1 MRPFLIFLFN
11 FNSTIHIMNI
21 GEKYIMK
28 QIHDVLIIGAGV
40 TGTMIARELSKYLLD
55 VVILDKN
62 NDAGDATSSANSA
75 IIHSGYD
82 PEPGTLKAKFNALG
96 NAKYPKL
103 VEELD
108 VPFIQCGS
116 LTVAIEEEQLPVL
129 KELAERSKI
138 NGVPVQLLSKEEV
151 IKMEPNINPEVKGAL
166 FAPTA
171 GIIDPFNLVVH
182 AMENAIDNGVTFLR
196 SQEVLG
202 IKKENDVYK
211 VKTNKEELYAKIVVN
226 AAGVKSDK
234 IAKMIEPIDWAI
246 TPRKGEYF
254 LLDHY
259 AEGLVNHTIFPLP
272 SKKGKGVLVSQTT
285 SGNYIVGPSS
295 ELATPDDVSTDGET
309 LANIRKAATLMVPSI
324 PFNQTIR
331 VFAGERATCTRHDF
345 IIEYAESDRNFI
357 NVAGIESPGLA
368 SSPAIAEYVVETL
381 IRPLITL
388 KSNPQYNPCVKK
400 YHRMHYLSQEEQQKA
415 IAENSDFGEIICNCE
430 HISLG
435 EIKEALSRS
444 CPPVSIKGVKRRTRS
459 GYGKCQGGFC
469 QPKVLLLLAKHYGV
483 SPTEIPLAE
492 DGSYI
497 IDHEIKEA
505 K

>member
-1 MRPFLIFLFN
+1 
-11 FNSTIHIMNI
+11 
-21 GEKYIMK
+21 MK

-40 TGTMIARELSKYLLD
+40 TGTMIARELSKYQLD

-82 PEPGTLKAKFNALG
+82 PEPGSLKAKFNVLG

-108 VPFIQCGS
+108 VPFIPCGS
-116 LTVAIEEEQLPVL
+116 LTIALEDEQMVTL
-129 KELAERSKI
+129 KELEERSKL
-138 NGVPVQLLSKEEV
+138 NGVEVKLLNKEEV
-151 IKMEPNINPEVKGAL
+151 LKMEPHINPEVKGAL

-196 SQEVLG
+196 NHEVLS
-202 IKKENDVYK
+202 INKDKDIYI
-211 VKTNKEELYAKIVVN
+211 VKTNKEELFAKIVIN
-226 AAGVKSDK
+226 AAGLKSDK
-234 IAKMIEPIDWAI
+234 IASMIEDIDWAI

-272 SKKGKGVLVSQTT
+272 SKKGKGVLVSQTS

-295 ELATPDDVSTDGET
+295 EPANPDDVATDTQT
-309 LANIRKAATLMVPSI
+309 LNNIRSAATLMVPSI

-331 VFAGERATCTRHDF
+331 VFAGERATSTRHDF
-345 IIEYAESDRNFI
+345 IIEYSKKDQHFI

-388 KSNPQYNPCVKK
+388 KSNPNFNPRVKK
-400 YHRMHYLSQEEQQKA
+400 YHRMYYLSEEEKLA
-415 IAENSDFGEIICNCE
+415 VIKDNPDYGMMICNCE

-435 EIKEALSRS
+435 EIKDALSRS
-444 CPPVSIKGVKRRTRS
+444 CPPVSIKGVKRRTRA

-469 QPKVLLLLAKHYGV
+469 QPKVLMLLAEYYNV

-497 IDHEIKEA
+497 IDHLIKEV

>member
-1 MRPFLIFLFN
+1 
-11 FNSTIHIMNI
+11 
-21 GEKYIMK
+21 MK
-28 QIHDVLIIGAGV
+28 NTHDVLIIGAGV

-82 PEPGTLKAKFNALG
+82 PEPGSLKAKFNVLG
-96 NAKYPKL
+96 NKKYPEL
-103 VEELD
+103 VKQLD

-116 LTVAIEEEQLPVL
+116 LTIATEDEQIPVL
-129 KELAERSKI
+129 KELAERSRI
-138 NGVPVQLLSKEEV
+138 NGVEVKLLNKEEV
-151 IKMEPNINPEVKGAL
+151 LKMEPNINPEVKGAL

-182 AMENAIDNGVTFLR
+182 AMENAIDNGVKFLR
-196 SQEVLG
+196 NYEVLD
-202 IKKENDVYK
+202 IKKENDIYI
-211 VKTNKEELYAKIVVN
+211 VKTNKEELCAKIVIN
-226 AAGVKSDK
+226 AAGLKSDK
-234 IAKMIEPIDWAI
+234 IAAMIEDIDWAI

-272 SKKGKGVLVSQTT
+272 SKKGKGVLVSQTS

-295 ELATPDDVSTDGET
+295 EPADADDVSTDGAT

-345 IIEYAESDRNFI
+345 IIEYAKSDKHFI

-368 SSPAIAEYVVETL
+368 SSPAIAEYVVEEL
-381 IRPLITL
+381 VRPIIEL
-388 KSNPQYNPCVKK
+388 KNNPSFNPCIKP
-400 YHRMHYLSQEEQQKA
+400 YHRMHYLSEEEQRKV
-415 IAENSDFGEIICNCE
+415 IEENPEYGEIICNCE

-435 EIKEALSRS
+435 EIKDALSRS

-469 QPKVLLLLAKHYGV
+469 QPKVLMILAKHYGV
-483 SPTEIPLAE
+483 KPMDIPLSE
-492 DGSYI
+492 EGSYI
-497 IDHEIKEA
+497 IDHEIKEV

>member
-1 MRPFLIFLFN
+1 
-11 FNSTIHIMNI
+11 MN
-21 GEKYIMK
+21 K

-82 PEPGTLKAKFNALG
+82 PEPGSLKAKFNVLG
-96 NAKYPKL
+96 NAKYPEL
-103 VEELD
+103 VKQLD

-116 LTVAIEEEQLPVL
+116 LTIAIEDEQMPVL

-138 NGVPVQLLSKEEV
+138 NGVEVKLLNKEEV
-151 IKMEPNINPEVKGAL
+151 LKMEPHINPEVKGAL

-196 SQEVLG
+196 NHEVLA
-202 IKKENDVYK
+202 INKEEEIYK
-211 VKTNKEELYAKIVVN
+211 VKTSKEELFAKIIIN

-234 IAKMIEPIDWAI
+234 IASMVEDIDWAI

-259 AEGLVNHTIFPLP
+259 AEGLVRHTIFPLP
-272 SKKGKGVLVSQTT
+272 SKKGKGVLVSQTS

-295 ELATPDDVSTDGET
+295 ELADPDDVATDGAT
-309 LANIRKAATLMVPSI
+309 LSNIRKAASLMVPSI

-345 IIEYAESDRNFI
+345 IIEYAKSDKHFI

-368 SSPAIAEYVVETL
+368 SSPAIAEYVVEEL
-381 IRPLITL
+381 VKPIITL
-388 KSNPQYNPCVKK
+388 RSNPKFNPCIKP
-400 YHRMHYLSQEEQQKA
+400 YHRMYYLSEEDKLKA
-415 IAENSDFGEIICNCE
+415 IKENPEFGQIICNCE

-469 QPKVLLLLAKHYGV
+469 QPKVLMLLAEHYGV
-483 SPTEIPLAE
+483 SPMEIPLAE
-492 DGSYI
+492 EGSYI

>member
-1 MRPFLIFLFN
+1 
-11 FNSTIHIMNI
+11 
-21 GEKYIMK
+21 MK
-28 QIHDVLIIGAGV
+28 NYHDVLIVGAGV
-40 TGTMIARELSKYLLD
+40 VGTLIARELSKYSLD

-62 NDAGDATSSANSA
+62 NDAGDGTSSANSA

-82 PEPGTLKAKFNALG
+82 PEPGSLKAKFNVLG

-116 LTVAIEEEQLPVL
+116 LTIALEEEQLAILESL
-129 KELAERSKI
+129 KERSKI
-138 NGVPVQLLSKEEV
+138 NGVEVKLLNREEV
-151 IKMEPNINPEVKGAL
+151 LQMEPNINPEVKGAL

-182 AMENAIDNGVTFLR
+182 AMENAIDNGVKFLR
-196 SQEVLG
+196 SHEVLD
-202 IKKENDVYK
+202 IKKQGDLYL
-211 VKTNKEELYAKIVVN
+211 VKTNKGDLFAKVVVN
-226 AAGVKSDK
+226 AAGLKSDK
-234 IAKMIEPIDWAI
+234 IASMIEDIDWAI
-246 TPRKGEYF
+246 TPRKGEYY

-295 ELATPDDVSTDGET
+295 EPADADDVSTDTYT
-309 LANIRKAATLMVPSI
+309 LNNIKEAATLMVPSI
-324 PFNQTIR
+324 PFKETIR

-345 IIEYAESDRNFI
+345 IIEYAKSDKHFI
-357 NVAGIESPGLA
+357 NVAGIESPGFV

-388 KSNPQYNPCVKK
+388 MSNPSYNPCVKK
-400 YHRMHYLSQEEQQKA
+400 YHRMFYLSEEEKLQA
-415 IAENSDFGEIICNCE
+415 IKENPEYGEMVCNCE

-435 EIKEALSRS
+435 EINDALSRS
-444 CPPVSIKGVKRRTRS
+444 CPPVSIKGVKRRTRA

-469 QPKVLLLLAKHYGV
+469 QPKVLMILAKHYGV
-483 SPTEIPLAE
+483 SPMEIPLAE

-497 IDHEIKEA
+497 IDHIIKEA

>member
-1 MRPFLIFLFN
+1 
-11 FNSTIHIMNI
+11 MN
-21 GEKYIMK
+21 KP
-28 QIHDVLIIGAGV
+28 IHDVLIVGAGV
-40 TGTMIARELSKYLLD
+40 TGTMIARELSKYQLD
-55 VVILDKN
+55 VVIIDKN

-82 PEPGTLKAKFNALG
+82 PEPGSLKAKFNVLG

-108 VPFIQCGS
+108 VPFIPCGS
-116 LTVAIEEEQLPVL
+116 LTIAIEDEQLPVL
-129 KELAERSKI
+129 EQLAERSKL
-138 NGVPVQLLSKEEV
+138 NGVEVKLLNKEEV
-151 IKMEPNINPEVKGAL
+151 LKMEPNINPEVKGAL

-196 SQEVLG
+196 SHEVLS
-202 IKKENDVYK
+202 INKDKDIYI
-211 VKTNKEELYAKIVVN
+211 VKTNKGELFAKIVVN
-226 AAGVKSDK
+226 AAGLKSDK
-234 IAKMIEPIDWAI
+234 IASMIEDIDWAI

-259 AEGLVNHTIFPLP
+259 AEGLVRHTIFPLP
-272 SKKGKGVLVSQTT
+272 SKKGKGVLVSQTS

-295 ELATPDDVSTDGET
+295 EPADPDDVSTDT
-309 LANIRKAATLMVPSI
+309 LTLNNIRSAATLMVPSI

-331 VFAGERATCTRHDF
+331 VFAGERATSTRHDF
-345 IIEYAESDRNFI
+345 IIEYSKKDQHFI

-388 KSNPQYNPCVKK
+388 KSNPKYNPCVKK
-400 YHRMHYLSQEEQQKA
+400 YHRMFYLSEEEKA
-415 IAENSDFGEIICNCE
+415 QALKEDPDYRMMICNCE

-435 EIKEALSRS
+435 EIKDALSRS
-444 CPPVSIKGVKRRTRS
+444 CPPVSIKGVKRRTRA

-469 QPKVLLLLAKHYGV
+469 QPKVLMLLAEHYGI
-483 SPTEIPLAE
+483 SPTEVPLAE

-497 IDHEIKEA
+497 IDHIIKEA

>member
-1 MRPFLIFLFN
+1 
-11 FNSTIHIMNI
+11 
-21 GEKYIMK
+21 MK
-28 QIHDVLIIGAGV
+28 NIHDVLIIGAGV

-82 PEPGTLKAKFNALG
+82 PEPGSLKAKFNVLG
-96 NAKYPKL
+96 NKKYPEL
-103 VEELD
+103 VKQLD

-116 LTVAIEEEQLPVL
+116 LTIATEDEQLPVL
-129 KELAERSKI
+129 KELAERSRI
-138 NGVPVQLLSKEEV
+138 NGVEVKLLNKEEV
-151 IKMEPNINPEVKGAL
+151 LKMEPNINPEVKGAL

-182 AMENAIDNGVTFLR
+182 AMENAIDNGVKFLR
-196 SQEVLG
+196 NQEVLD
-202 IKKENDVYK
+202 IKKENDVYI
-211 VKTNKEELYAKIVVN
+211 VKTNKEELVAKIVIN
-226 AAGVKSDK
+226 AAGLKSDK
-234 IAKMIEPIDWAI
+234 IASMIEDIDWAI

-272 SKKGKGVLVSQTT
+272 SKKGKGVLVSQTS

-295 ELATPDDVSTDGET
+295 EPADPDDVSTDGAT

-345 IIEYAESDRNFI
+345 IIEYAKSDKHFI

-368 SSPAIAEYVVETL
+368 SSPAIAEHVVEEL
-381 IRPLITL
+381 VRPIIEL
-388 KSNPQYNPCVKK
+388 KNNPSFNPCIKP
-400 YHRMHYLSQEEQQKA
+400 YHRMHYLSEEEQLEVIK
-415 IAENSDFGEIICNCE
+415 NDPDYGKIICNCE

-435 EIKEALSRS
+435 EIKDALSRS
-444 CPPVSIKGVKRRTRS
+444 CPPVSIKGVKRRTRA

-469 QPKVLLLLAKHYGV
+469 QPKVLMILAEHYGV
-483 SPTEIPLAE
+483 SPTKIPLAE
-492 DGSYI
+492 EGSYI

>member
-1 MRPFLIFLFN
+1 
-11 FNSTIHIMNI
+11 
-21 GEKYIMK
+21 MK
-28 QIHDVLIIGAGV
+28 KIHDVLIIGAGV
-40 TGTMIARELSKYLLD
+40 TGTMIARELSKFLLD

-82 PEPGTLKAKFNALG
+82 PEPGSLKAKFNVLG
-96 NAKYPKL
+96 NAKYPEL
-103 VEELD
+103 VKQLD

-116 LTVAIEEEQLPVL
+116 LTIAIEDEQMPVL
-129 KELAERSKI
+129 EELAKRSKV
-138 NGVPVQLLSKEEV
+138 NGVEVKLLNKEEV
-151 IKMEPNINPEVKGAL
+151 LKMEPNINPEVKGAL

-182 AMENAIDNGVTFLR
+182 AMENAIDNGVSFLR
-196 SQEVLG
+196 NHEVLG
-202 IKKENDVYK
+202 IEKQDDVYL
-211 VKTNKEELYAKIVVN
+211 VKTNKEELYAKVVIN
-226 AAGVKSDK
+226 AAGVFSDK
-234 IAKMIEPIDWAI
+234 IAAMVEPIDWAI

-272 SKKGKGVLVSQTT
+272 SKKGKGVLVSQTS
-285 SGNYIVGPSS
+285 SGNYIVGPNS
-295 ELATPDDVSTDGET
+295 ELANPDDVSTDGET
-309 LANIRKAATLMVPSI
+309 LGNIRKAASLMVPSI

-345 IIEYAESDRNFI
+345 IIEYAKSDKHFI

-368 SSPAIAEYVVETL
+368 SSPAIAEYVVNEL
-381 IRPLITL
+381 VKPLITF
-388 KSNPQYNPCVKK
+388 KSNLKFNPCIKP
-400 YHRMHYLSQEEQQKA
+400 YHRMHYLSEEEQLQTIK
-415 IAENSDFGEIICNCE
+415 ENPDFGEIICNCE

-469 QPKVLLLLAKHYGV
+469 QPKVLMLLAKHYNI
-483 SPTEIPLAE
+483 SPTEVLLAE
-492 DGSYI
+492 EGSYI
-497 IDHEIKEA
+497 IDHIIKEA

>member
-1 MRPFLIFLFN
+1 
-11 FNSTIHIMNI
+11 
-21 GEKYIMK
+21 MK
-28 QIHDVLIIGAGV
+28 NYHDVLIVGAGV
-40 TGTMIARELSKYLLD
+40 VGTLIARELSKYSLD
-55 VVILDKN
+55 VVIVDKN

-82 PEPGTLKAKFNALG
+82 PEPGSLKAKFNVLG

-116 LTVAIEEEQLPVL
+116 LTIALEEEQLAILESL
-129 KELAERSKI
+129 KERSKI
-138 NGVPVQLLSKEEV
+138 NGVEVKLLNKEEV
-151 IKMEPNINPEVKGAL
+151 LKMEPNINPEVKGAL

-182 AMENAIDNGVTFLR
+182 AMENAIDNGVKFLR
-196 SQEVLG
+196 SHEVLD
-202 IKKENDVYK
+202 IKKQGDLYL
-211 VKTNKEELYAKIVVN
+211 VKTNKGDLFAKVVVN
-226 AAGVKSDK
+226 AAGLKSDK
-234 IAKMIEPIDWAI
+234 IASMIEDIDWAI
-246 TPRKGEYF
+246 TPRKGEYY

-295 ELATPDDVSTDGET
+295 EPADADDVSTDTYT
-309 LANIRKAATLMVPSI
+309 LNNIKEAATLMVPSI
-324 PFNQTIR
+324 PFKETIR

-345 IIEYAESDRNFI
+345 IIEYAKSDKHFI
-357 NVAGIESPGLA
+357 NVAGIESPGFV

-388 KSNPQYNPCVKK
+388 KSNPSYNPCVKK
-400 YHRMHYLSQEEQQKA
+400 YHRMFYLSEEEKLQA
-415 IAENSDFGEIICNCE
+415 IKENPEYGEMVCNCE

-435 EIKEALSRS
+435 EINDALSRS
-444 CPPVSIKGVKRRTRS
+444 CPPVSIKGVKRRTRA

-469 QPKVLLLLAKHYGV
+469 QPKVLMILAKHYGV
-483 SPTEIPLAE
+483 SPMEIPLAE

-497 IDHEIKEA
+497 IDHIIKEA

>member
-1 MRPFLIFLFN
+1 
-11 FNSTIHIMNI
+11 MN
-21 GEKYIMK
+21 KH
-28 QIHDVLIIGAGV
+28 IHDVLIIGAGV
-40 TGTMIARELSKYLLD
+40 VGTMIARELSKYQLD
-55 VVILDKN
+55 VVVLDKN
-62 NDAGDATSSANSA
+62 NDAGDGTSSANSA

-82 PEPGTLKAKFNALG
+82 PEPGSLKAKFNVLG

-116 LTVAIEEEQLPVL
+116 LTIALEDEQLPVL
-129 KELAERSKI
+129 KELVERSKI
-138 NGVPVQLLSKEEV
+138 NGVEVKLLNKKEVLE
-151 IKMEPNINPEVKGAL
+151 MEPNINPDVKGAL

-182 AMENAIDNGVTFLR
+182 AMENAIDNGVKFLR
-196 SQEVLG
+196 SQEVLN
-202 IKKENDVYK
+202 IKKEDDIYR
-211 VKTNKEELYAKIVVN
+211 VKTNKDELCAKIVIN
-226 AAGVKSDK
+226 AAGLKSDK
-234 IAKMIEPIDWAI
+234 IASMIEEIDWAI
-246 TPRKGEYF
+246 TPRKGEYY

-259 AEGLVNHTIFPLP
+259 AYGLVNHTIFPLP

-295 ELATPDDVSTDGET
+295 EPADADDVSTDSLT
-309 LANIRKAATLMVPSI
+309 LANIKKAAMLMVPSI

-345 IIEYAESDRNFI
+345 IVEYAKSDNHFI
-357 NVAGIESPGLA
+357 NVAGIESPGFV

-388 KSNPQYNPCVKK
+388 KSNPKYNTCVKK
-400 YHRMHYLSQEEQQKA
+400 YHRMHYLSEQEQLQVIK
-415 IAENSDFGEIICNCE
+415 ENPEYGQIICNCE

-435 EIKEALSRS
+435 EIKDALSRS

-492 DGSYI
+492 EGSFI
-497 IDHEIKEA
+497 IDHEIKEV

>member
-1 MRPFLIFLFN
+1 
-11 FNSTIHIMNI
+11 
-21 GEKYIMK
+21 
-28 QIHDVLIIGAGV
+28 
-40 TGTMIARELSKYLLD
+40 
-55 VVILDKN
+55 
-62 NDAGDATSSANSA
+62 
-75 IIHSGYD
+75 
-82 PEPGTLKAKFNALG
+82 
-96 NAKYPKL
+96 
-103 VEELD
+103 
-108 VPFIQCGS
+108 
-116 LTVAIEEEQLPVL
+116 
-129 KELAERSKI
+129 
-138 NGVPVQLLSKEEV
+138 
-151 IKMEPNINPEVKGAL
+151 MEPNINPEVKGAL

-196 SQEVLG
+196 NHEVLD
-202 IKKENDVYK
+202 IKKENNLYK
-211 VKTNKEELYAKIVVN
+211 VKTNKEELLAKVVVN

-234 IAKMIEPIDWAI
+234 IAQMVEDIDWAI

-259 AEGLVNHTIFPLP
+259 AEGLVRHTIFPLP
-272 SKKGKGVLVSQTT
+272 SKKGKGVLVSQTS

-295 ELATPDDVSTDGET
+295 ELADADDVSTDAPT

-324 PFNQTIR
+324 PFRETIR

-345 IIEYAESDRNFI
+345 IIEYAKSDNHFI

-388 KSNPQYNPCVKK
+388 KSNPNFNPYVKK
-400 YHRMHYLSQEEQQKA
+400 YHRMFYLTEEEKLKV
-415 IAENSDFGEIICNCE
+415 IAENPEYGQIICNCE

-435 EIKEALSRS
+435 EIKDALSRS

-483 SPTEIPLAE
+483 SPMEIPLAE
-492 DGSYI
+492 EGSYI
-497 IDHEIKEA
+497 INHEIKEV

>member
-1 MRPFLIFLFN
+1 
-11 FNSTIHIMNI
+11 MNNI
-21 GEKYIMK
+21 Y
-28 QIHDVLIIGAGV
+28 DVLIVGAGV
-40 TGTMIARELSKYLLD
+40 TGTLIARELSKYSLD

-82 PEPGTLKAKFNALG
+82 PEPGSLKAKFNVLG

-116 LTVAIEEEQLPVL
+116 LTIALEDEQLPVL
-129 KELAERSKI
+129 KELAERSRL
-138 NGVPVQLLSKEEV
+138 NGVEVRLLNKEEV
-151 IKMEPNINPEVKGAL
+151 LEMEPNINPEVKGAL

-196 SQEVLG
+196 NHEVLD
-202 IKKENDVYK
+202 IKKENNLYK
-211 VKTNKEELYAKIVVN
+211 VKTNKEELLAKVVVN

-234 IAKMIEPIDWAI
+234 IAQMVEDIDWAI

-259 AEGLVNHTIFPLP
+259 AEGLVRHTIFPLP
-272 SKKGKGVLVSQTT
+272 SKKGKGVLVSQTS

-295 ELATPDDVSTDGET
+295 ELADADDVSTDAPT

-324 PFNQTIR
+324 PFRETIR

-345 IIEYAESDRNFI
+345 IIEYAKSDNHFI

-388 KSNPQYNPCVKK
+388 KSNPNFNPYVKK
-400 YHRMHYLSQEEQQKA
+400 YHRMFYLTEEEKLKV
-415 IAENSDFGEIICNCE
+415 IAENPEYGQIICNCE

-435 EIKEALSRS
+435 EIKDALSRS

-483 SPTEIPLAE
+483 SPMEIPLAE
-492 DGSYI
+492 EGSYI
-497 IDHEIKEA
+497 INHEIKEV

>member
-1 MRPFLIFLFN
+1 
-11 FNSTIHIMNI
+11 
-21 GEKYIMK
+21 MK

-82 PEPGTLKAKFNALG
+82 PEPGSLKAKFNVLG
-96 NAKYPKL
+96 NAKYPEL
-103 VEELD
+103 VKQLD

-116 LTVAIEEEQLPVL
+116 LTIATEDEQLPVL

-138 NGVPVQLLSKEEV
+138 NGVEVKLLNKEEV
-151 IKMEPNINPEVKGAL
+151 LKMEPNINPEVKGAL
-166 FAPTA
+166 YAPTA

-182 AMENAIDNGVTFLR
+182 AMENAIDNGVKFLR
-196 SQEVLG
+196 NHEVLD
-202 IKKENDVYK
+202 IKKLDDAYL
-211 VKTNKEELYAKIVVN
+211 VKTDKEDLFAKIVIN
-226 AAGVKSDK
+226 AAGLKSDK
-234 IAKMIEPIDWAI
+234 IASMIEDIDWAI

-272 SKKGKGVLVSQTT
+272 SKKGKGVLVSQTS

-295 ELATPDDVSTDGET
+295 EPADADDVSTDGAT
-309 LANIRKAATLMVPSI
+309 LNNIRKAATLMVPSI

-345 IIEYAESDRNFI
+345 IIEYAKSDKNFI

-368 SSPAIAEYVVETL
+368 SSPAIAEYVVEELVRSL
-381 IRPLITL
+381 IKLEN
-388 KSNPQYNPCVKK
+388 NPSFNPCVKP
-400 YHRMHYLSQEEQQKA
+400 YHRMHYLSEEEQLEVIK
-415 IAENSDFGEIICNCE
+415 NDPDYGKIICNCE

-435 EIKEALSRS
+435 EIKDALSRS

-469 QPKVLLLLAKHYGV
+469 QPKVLMLLAEHYKV
-483 SPTEIPLAE
+483 SPTKIPLAE
-492 DGSYI
+492 EGSYI
-497 IDHEIKEA
+497 IDHEIKEV

>member
-82 PEPGTLKAKFNALG
+82 PEPGTLKAKFNVLG

-116 LTVAIEEEQLPVL
+116 LTVAVEDEQLPVL

-196 SQEVLG
+196 SQEVLD

-211 VKTNKEELYAKIVVN
+211 VKTNKDELYAKIVVN

-272 SKKGKGVLVSQTT
+272 SKKGKGVLVSQTS

-295 ELATPDDVSTDGET
+295 ELASPDDVSTDGET

>member
-1 MRPFLIFLFN
+1 MK
-11 FNSTIHIMNI
+11 NI
-21 GEKYIMK
+21 Y
-28 QIHDVLIIGAGV
+28 DVLIIGAGV

-82 PEPGTLKAKFNALG
+82 PEPGSLKAKFNVLG
-96 NAKYPKL
+96 NKKYPEL
-103 VEELD
+103 VKQLD

-116 LTVAIEEEQLPVL
+116 LTIATEDEQIPVL
-129 KELAERSKI
+129 KELAERSRI
-138 NGVPVQLLSKEEV
+138 NGVEVKLLNKEEV
-151 IKMEPNINPEVKGAL
+151 LKMEPNINPEVKGAL

-182 AMENAIDNGVTFLR
+182 AMENAIDNGVKFLR
-196 SQEVLG
+196 NQEVLD
-202 IKKENDVYK
+202 IKKENDIYI
-211 VKTNKEELYAKIVVN
+211 VKTNKEELAAKIVIN
-226 AAGVKSDK
+226 AAGLKSDK
-234 IAKMIEPIDWAI
+234 IASMIEDIDWAI

-272 SKKGKGVLVSQTT
+272 SKKGKGVLVSQTS

-295 ELATPDDVSTDGET
+295 EPADPDDVSTDGAT

-345 IIEYAESDRNFI
+345 IIEYAKSDKHFI

-368 SSPAIAEYVVETL
+368 SSPAIAEYVVEEL
-381 IRPLITL
+381 VRPIIEL
-388 KSNPQYNPCVKK
+388 KNNPSFNPCIKP
-400 YHRMHYLSQEEQQKA
+400 YHRMHYLSEEEQLEVIK
-415 IAENSDFGEIICNCE
+415 NDPDYGKIICNCE

-435 EIKEALSRS
+435 EIKDALSRS
-444 CPPVSIKGVKRRTRS
+444 CPPVSIKGVKRRTRA

-469 QPKVLLLLAKHYGV
+469 QPKVLMILAEHYGV
-483 SPTEIPLAE
+483 SPTKIPLAE
-492 DGSYI
+492 EGSYI

>member
-1 MRPFLIFLFN
+1 
-11 FNSTIHIMNI
+11 MNI

-40 TGTMIARELSKYLLD
+40 TGTMIARELSKYQLD
-55 VVILDKN
+55 VVVLDKN

-82 PEPGTLKAKFNALG
+82 PEPGSLKAKFNVLG

-116 LTVAIEEEQLPVL
+116 LTIALEDEQLPVL
-129 KELAERSKI
+129 KDLAERSKL
-138 NGVPVQLLSKEEV
+138 NGVEVKLLNKEEV

-171 GIIDPFNLVVH
+171 GIVDPFNLVVH
-182 AMENAIDNGVTFLR
+182 AMENAIDNGVAFLR
-196 SQEVLG
+196 NHEVLDV
-202 IKKENDVYK
+202 KKEDGVYT
-211 VKTNKEELYAKIVVN
+211 VKTNKEDLFAKVVVN
-226 AAGVKSDK
+226 AAGVKSDR
-234 IAKMIEPIDWAI
+234 IAAMVEDIDWAI

-272 SKKGKGVLVSQTT
+272 SKKGKGVLVSQTS

-295 ELATPDDVSTDGET
+295 ELADPDDVATDAPT
-309 LANIRKAATLMVPSI
+309 LNNIRKAATLMVPSI

-345 IIEYAESDRNFI
+345 IIEYAKSDKYFI

-388 KSNPQYNPCVKK
+388 KSNPKYNPCVKK
-400 YHRMHYLSQEEQQKA
+400 YHRMHYLSEEEQLQVIK
-415 IAENSDFGEIICNCE
+415 ENPEYGQIICNCE

-435 EIKEALSRS
+435 EIKDALSRS

-492 DGSYI
+492 EGSFI
-497 IDHEIKEA
+497 IDHEIKEV

>member
-1 MRPFLIFLFN
+1 MR
-11 FNSTIHIMNI
+11 
-21 GEKYIMK
+21 KY
-28 QIHDVLIIGAGV
+28 HDVLIIGAGV
-40 TGTMIARELSKYLLD
+40 IGTLIARELSKYDLD
-55 VVILDKN
+55 VVIVDKN

-82 PEPGTLKAKFNALG
+82 PEPGSLKAKFNVLG

-116 LTVAIEEEQLPVL
+116 LTIALEDEQLPILESL
-129 KELAERSKI
+129 KERSRI
-138 NGVPVQLLSKEEV
+138 NGVEVKLLDKEEV
-151 IKMEPNINPEVKGAL
+151 LKMEPNINPEVKGAL

-196 SQEVLG
+196 SHEVLS
-202 IKKENDVYK
+202 IKKDNDIYL
-211 VKTNKEELYAKIVVN
+211 VKTNKEDLFTKIIIN

-234 IAKMIEPIDWAI
+234 IAAMIEDIDWAI
-246 TPRKGEYF
+246 TPRKGEYY

-259 AEGLVNHTIFPLP
+259 APGLVNHTIFPLP
-272 SKKGKGVLVSQTT
+272 SKKGKGVLVSQTI

-295 ELATPDDVSTDGET
+295 EPSEPEDVSTDAFT
-309 LANIRKAATLMVPSI
+309 LNNIKQAATLMVPSI
-324 PFNQTIR
+324 PFKETIR
-331 VFAGERATCTRHDF
+331 VFSGVRATCTRHDF
-345 IIEYAESDRNFI
+345 IIEYAKSDNHFI
-357 NVAGIESPGLA
+357 NVAGIESPGFV

-388 KSNPQYNPCVKK
+388 KSNPTYNPYVKK
-400 YHRMHYLSQEEQQKA
+400 YHRMFYLSEEEKLKVIKDNPEYGQM
-415 IAENSDFGEIICNCE
+415 ICNCE

-435 EIKEALSRS
+435 EINDALSRS
-444 CPPVSIKGVKRRTRS
+444 CPPVSIKGVKRRTRA

-469 QPKVLLLLAKHYGV
+469 QPKILLLLAKHYNV
-483 SPTEIPLAE
+483 SPMDIPLAE

>member
-1 MRPFLIFLFN
+1 
-11 FNSTIHIMNI
+11 MN
-21 GEKYIMK
+21 K
-28 QIHDVLIIGAGV
+28 IHDVLIIGAGV

-75 IIHSGYD
+75 IVHSGYD
-82 PEPGTLKAKFNALG
+82 PEPGSLKAKFNVLG
-96 NAKYPKL
+96 NAKYPEL
-103 VEELD
+103 VKQLD
-108 VPFIQCGS
+108 VPFEQCGS
-116 LTVAIEEEQLPVL
+116 MTIATEDEQLEVL

-138 NGVPVQLLSKEEV
+138 NGVNVQLLNKEEV
-151 IKMEPNINPEVKGAL
+151 LKMEPNLNPEVKGAL

-182 AMENAIDNGVTFLR
+182 AMENAIDNGVKFLR
-196 SQEVLG
+196 SQEVLD
-202 IKKENDVYK
+202 IKKDSDVYK
-211 VKTNKEELYAKIVVN
+211 VKTNKEELFAKVVIN

-234 IAKMIEPIDWAI
+234 IAAMVEPIDWAI
-246 TPRKGEYF
+246 TPRKGEYYV
-254 LLDHY
+254 LDHY
-259 AEGLVNHTIFPLP
+259 AEGLVRHTIFPLP

-295 ELATPDDVSTDGET
+295 ELADPDDVSTDTAT
-309 LANIRKAATLMVPSI
+309 LSNIRKAATIMVPAI
-324 PFNQTIR
+324 PFRETIR

-345 IIEYAESDRNFI
+345 IIEYAKSDNNFI

-368 SSPAIAEYVVETL
+368 SSPAIAEYVVNELVKPVLTL
-381 IRPLITL
+381 T
-388 KSNPQYNPCVKK
+388 SNPKFNPCIKP
-400 YHRMHYLSQEEQQKA
+400 YHRMHYLSQEEQDRIIK
-415 IAENSDFGEIICNCE
+415 ENPEYGMMICNCE

-435 EIKEALSRS
+435 EINDALSRS
-444 CPPVSIKGVKRRTRS
+444 CPPVSIKGVKRRTRA

-469 QPKVLLLLAKHYGV
+469 QPKVLMILAKHYGV
-483 SPTEIPLAE
+483 SPTKIPLAE

>member
-1 MRPFLIFLFN
+1 
-11 FNSTIHIMNI
+11 MNN
-21 GEKYIMK
+21 KY
-28 QIHDVLIIGAGV
+28 DVLIIGAGV
-40 TGTMIARELSKYLLD
+40 IGTLIARELSKYQLS
-55 VVILDKN
+55 VAILDKN

-75 IIHSGYD
+75 IVHSGYD

-96 NAKYPKL
+96 NAKYPEL
-103 VEELD
+103 VKQLD
-108 VPFIQCGS
+108 VPFMQSGS
-116 LTVAIEEEQLPVL
+116 LTIALDDEQMDVL
-129 KELAERSKI
+129 KELEKRSAL
-138 NGVPVQLLSKEEV
+138 NNVPVKLLNKEETL
-151 IKMEPNINPEVKGAL
+151 KMEPNINPEVKGAL
-166 FAPTA
+166 YAPTA
-171 GIIDPFNLVVH
+171 GIVDPFNLVVH

-196 SQEVLG
+196 SHEVID
-202 IKKENDVYK
+202 IKKVDNLYK
-211 VKTNKEELYAKIVVN
+211 VKTNKEELIASIVIN
-226 AAGVKSDK
+226 AAGVRSDK
-234 IAKMIEPIDWAI
+234 IASMIEDIDWAI

-259 AEGLVNHTIFPLP
+259 AEGLVTHTIFPLP
-272 SKKGKGVLVSQTT
+272 SKKGKGTLVSMTT

-295 ELATPDDVSTDGET
+295 ELADPDDVSTDGAT
-309 LANIRKAATLMVPSI
+309 LANIRKAASLMVPSI

-345 IIEYAESDRNFI
+345 IVEYARSDKHFI

-368 SSPAIAEYVVETL
+368 SAPAIAEYVVEEL
-381 IRPLITL
+381 IRPIITL
-388 KSNPQYNPCVKK
+388 KSNPKFNPCIKP
-400 YHRMHYLSQEEQQKA
+400 YHRMYYLSEEEKLQA
-415 IAENSDFGEIICNCE
+415 IKENPEFGQIICNCE

-469 QPKVLLLLAKHYGV
+469 QPKVLLLLAEHYHI
-483 SPTEIPLAE
+483 SPMEVPLAE

-497 IDHEIKEA
+497 IDHIIKEA

>member
-1 MRPFLIFLFN
+1 MK
-11 FNSTIHIMNI
+11 NI
-21 GEKYIMK
+21 Y
-28 QIHDVLIIGAGV
+28 DVLIIGAGV

-82 PEPGTLKAKFNALG
+82 PEPGSLKAKFNVLG
-96 NAKYPKL
+96 NKKYPEL
-103 VEELD
+103 VKQLD

-116 LTVAIEEEQLPVL
+116 LTIATEDEQIPVL
-129 KELAERSKI
+129 KELAERSRI
-138 NGVPVQLLSKEEV
+138 NGVEVKLLNKEEV
-151 IKMEPNINPEVKGAL
+151 LKMEPNINPEVKGAL

-182 AMENAIDNGVTFLR
+182 AMENAIDNGVKFLR
-196 SQEVLG
+196 NQEVLD
-202 IKKENDVYK
+202 IKKENDVYI
-211 VKTNKEELYAKIVVN
+211 VKTNKEELAAKIVIN
-226 AAGVKSDK
+226 AAGLKSDK
-234 IAKMIEPIDWAI
+234 IASMIEDIDWAI

-272 SKKGKGVLVSQTT
+272 SKKGKGVLVSQTS

-295 ELATPDDVSTDGET
+295 EPADPDDVSTDGAT
-309 LANIRKAATLMVPSI
+309 LSNIRKAATLMVPSI

-345 IIEYAESDRNFI
+345 IIEYAKSDKHFI

-368 SSPAIAEYVVETL
+368 SSPAISEYVVEEL
-381 IRPLITL
+381 VRPIIEL
-388 KSNPQYNPCVKK
+388 KNNPSFNPCIKP
-400 YHRMHYLSQEEQQKA
+400 YHRMHYLSEEEQLEVIK
-415 IAENSDFGEIICNCE
+415 NDPDYGRIICNCE

-435 EIKEALSRS
+435 EIKDALSRS
-444 CPPVSIKGVKRRTRS
+444 CPPVSIKGVKRRTRA

-469 QPKVLLLLAKHYGV
+469 QPKVLMILAEHYGV
-483 SPTEIPLAE
+483 SPTKIPLAE
-492 DGSYI
+492 EGSYI

>member
-1 MRPFLIFLFN
+1 
-11 FNSTIHIMNI
+11 MN
-21 GEKYIMK
+21 K
-28 QIHDVLIIGAGV
+28 QIHDVLIVGAGV
-40 TGTMIARELSKYLLD
+40 TGTMIARELSKYKVD

-82 PEPGTLKAKFNALG
+82 PEPGSLKAKFNVLG
-96 NAKYPKL
+96 NAKYPEL
-103 VEELD
+103 VKELD
-108 VPFIQCGS
+108 VPFIHCGS
-116 LTVAIEEEQLPVL
+116 LTIAIEEEQLAVL
-129 KELAERSKI
+129 KELAERSRI
-138 NGVPVQLLSKEEV
+138 NGVEVKLLNREEV
-151 IKMEPNINPEVKGAL
+151 LKMEPHINPEVKGAL
-166 FAPTA
+166 YAPTA

-182 AMENAIDNGVTFLR
+182 AMENAIDNGVKFLR
-196 SQEVLG
+196 NHEVLD
-202 IKKENDVYK
+202 IKKEDDVYK
-211 VKTNKEELYAKIVVN
+211 VKTNQEELFTKVVIN

-234 IAKMIEPIDWAI
+234 IAAMVEDIDWAI

-272 SKKGKGVLVSQTT
+272 SKKGKGVLVSQTS

-295 ELATPDDVSTDGET
+295 ELAEPDDVSTDAET
-309 LANIRKAATLMVPSI
+309 LSNIRKAATLMVPSI
-324 PFNQTIR
+324 PFRETIR

-345 IIEYAESDRNFI
+345 IVEYSKNDKFFI

-368 SSPAIAEYVVETL
+368 SSPAIAEYVVNEL
-381 IRPLITL
+381 VKPILPLE
-388 KSNPQYNPCVKK
+388 KNPTFNPCIKK
-400 YHRMHYLSQEEQQKA
+400 YHRMFYLSEEEKQAA
-415 IAENSDFGEIICNCE
+415 IKEDPDYGVMVCNCE

-435 EIKEALSRS
+435 EIKDALSRS
-444 CPPVSIKGVKRRTRS
+444 CPPVSIKGVKRRTRA

-469 QPKVLLLLAKHYGV
+469 QPKVLMILAKHYGV
-483 SPTEIPLAE
+483 SPTKIPLAE
-492 DGSYI
+492 EGSYI

>member
-1 MRPFLIFLFN
+1 
-11 FNSTIHIMNI
+11 
-21 GEKYIMK
+21 MK
-28 QIHDVLIIGAGV
+28 NYHDVLIVGAGV
-40 TGTMIARELSKYLLD
+40 IGTLIARELSKYSSD

-82 PEPGTLKAKFNALG
+82 PEPGSLKAKFNVLG

-116 LTVAIEEEQLPVL
+116 LTIALEDEQLAILESL
-129 KELAERSKI
+129 KERSRI
-138 NGVPVQLLSKEEV
+138 NGVEVKLLNREEV
-151 IKMEPNINPEVKGAL
+151 LQMEPNINPEVKGAL

-196 SQEVLG
+196 SHEVLD
-202 IKKENDVYK
+202 IKKQDDLYL
-211 VKTNKEELYAKIVVN
+211 VKTNKGDLFAKVVVN
-226 AAGVKSDK
+226 AAGLKSDK
-234 IAKMIEPIDWAI
+234 IASMIEDIDWAI
-246 TPRKGEYF
+246 TPRKGEYY

-295 ELATPDDVSTDGET
+295 EPADADDVSTDTYT
-309 LANIRKAATLMVPSI
+309 LNNIKEAATLMVPSI
-324 PFNQTIR
+324 PFKETIR

-345 IIEYAESDRNFI
+345 IIEYAKSDKHFI
-357 NVAGIESPGLA
+357 NVAGIESPGFV

-388 KSNPQYNPCVKK
+388 KSNPSYNPCVKK
-400 YHRMHYLSQEEQQKA
+400 YHRMFYLSEEEKLQA
-415 IAENSDFGEIICNCE
+415 IKENPEYGEMVCNCE

-435 EIKEALSRS
+435 EINDALSRS
-444 CPPVSIKGVKRRTRS
+444 CPPVSIKGVKRRTRA

-469 QPKVLLLLAKHYGV
+469 QPKVLMILAKHYGV

-497 IDHEIKEA
+497 IDHIIKEA

>member
-1 MRPFLIFLFN
+1 
-11 FNSTIHIMNI
+11 
-21 GEKYIMK
+21 MK
-28 QIHDVLIIGAGV
+28 QIYDVLIIGAGV

-82 PEPGTLKAKFNALG
+82 PEPGSLKAKFNVLG
-96 NAKYPKL
+96 NAKYPEL
-103 VEELD
+103 VKQLD

-116 LTVAIEEEQLPVL
+116 LTIATEDEQLPVL

-138 NGVPVQLLSKEEV
+138 NGVEVKLLNKEEV
-151 IKMEPNINPEVKGAL
+151 LKMEPNINPEVKGAL
-166 FAPTA
+166 YAPTA

-182 AMENAIDNGVTFLR
+182 AMENAIDNGVKFLR
-196 SQEVLG
+196 NHEVLD
-202 IKKENDVYK
+202 IKKLDDAYL
-211 VKTNKEELYAKIVVN
+211 VKTDKEDLFAKIVIN
-226 AAGVKSDK
+226 AAGLKSDK
-234 IAKMIEPIDWAI
+234 IASMIEDIDWAI

-272 SKKGKGVLVSQTT
+272 SKKGKGVLVSQTS

-295 ELATPDDVSTDGET
+295 EPADADDVSTDGAT
-309 LANIRKAATLMVPSI
+309 LNNIRKAATLMVPSI

-345 IIEYAESDRNFI
+345 IIEYAKSDKNFI

-368 SSPAIAEYVVETL
+368 SSPAIAEYVVEEL
-381 IRPLITL
+381 VRPLIKL
-388 KSNPQYNPCVKK
+388 ENNPSFNPCVKP
-400 YHRMHYLSQEEQQKA
+400 YHRMHYLSEEEQLEVIK
-415 IAENSDFGEIICNCE
+415 NDPDYGKIICNCE

-435 EIKEALSRS
+435 EIKDALSRS

-469 QPKVLLLLAKHYGV
+469 QPKVLMLLAEHYKV
-483 SPTEIPLAE
+483 SPTKIPLAE
-492 DGSYI
+492 EGSYI
-497 IDHEIKEA
+497 IDHEIKEV

>member
-1 MRPFLIFLFN
+1 
-11 FNSTIHIMNI
+11 
-21 GEKYIMK
+21 MK

-82 PEPGTLKAKFNALG
+82 PEPGSLKAKFNVLG
-96 NAKYPKL
+96 NAKYPEL
-103 VEELD
+103 VKQLD

-116 LTVAIEEEQLPVL
+116 LTIATEDEQLPVL

-138 NGVPVQLLSKEEV
+138 NGVEVKLLNKEEV
-151 IKMEPNINPEVKGAL
+151 LKMETNINPEVKGAL
-166 FAPTA
+166 YAPTA

-182 AMENAIDNGVTFLR
+182 AMENAIDNGVKFLR
-196 SQEVLG
+196 NHEVLD
-202 IKKENDVYK
+202 IKKLDDAYL
-211 VKTNKEELYAKIVVN
+211 VKTDKEDLFAKIVIN
-226 AAGVKSDK
+226 AAGLKSDK
-234 IAKMIEPIDWAI
+234 IASMIEDIDWAI

-272 SKKGKGVLVSQTT
+272 SKKGKGVLVSQTS

-295 ELATPDDVSTDGET
+295 EPADADDVSTDGAT
-309 LANIRKAATLMVPSI
+309 LNNIRKAATLMVPSI

-345 IIEYAESDRNFI
+345 IIEYAKSDKNFI

-368 SSPAIAEYVVETL
+368 SSPAIAEYVVEEL
-381 IRPLITL
+381 VRPLIKL
-388 KSNPQYNPCVKK
+388 ENNPSFNPCVKP
-400 YHRMHYLSQEEQQKA
+400 YHRMHYLSEEEQLEVIK
-415 IAENSDFGEIICNCE
+415 NDPDYGKIICNCE

-435 EIKEALSRS
+435 EIKDALSRS

-469 QPKVLLLLAKHYGV
+469 QPKVLMLLAEHYKV
-483 SPTEIPLAE
+483 SPTKIPLAE
-492 DGSYI
+492 EGSYI
-497 IDHEIKEA
+497 IDHEIKEV

>member
-1 MRPFLIFLFN
+1 
-11 FNSTIHIMNI
+11 
-21 GEKYIMK
+21 MK

-40 TGTMIARELSKYLLD
+40 TGTMIARELSKYQLD
-55 VVILDKN
+55 VVIIDKN

-82 PEPGTLKAKFNALG
+82 PEPGSLKAKFNVLG

-108 VPFIQCGS
+108 VPFIPCGS
-116 LTVAIEEEQLPVL
+116 LTIAIEDEQLPVL
-129 KELAERSKI
+129 EQLAERSKL
-138 NGVPVQLLSKEEV
+138 NGVEVKLLNKEEV
-151 IKMEPNINPEVKGAL
+151 LKTEPNINPEVKGAL

-196 SQEVLG
+196 SHEVLS
-202 IKKENDVYK
+202 INKDKDIYI
-211 VKTNKEELYAKIVVN
+211 VKTNKGELFAKIVVN
-226 AAGVKSDK
+226 AAGLKSDK
-234 IAKMIEPIDWAI
+234 IASMIEDIDWAI

-259 AEGLVNHTIFPLP
+259 AEGLVRHTIFPLP
-272 SKKGKGVLVSQTT
+272 SKKGKGVLVSMTT

-295 ELATPDDVSTDGET
+295 ELADPDDVSTDT
-309 LANIRKAATLMVPSI
+309 LTLNNIRSAATLMVPSI

-331 VFAGERATCTRHDF
+331 VFAGERATSTRHDF
-345 IIEYAESDRNFI
+345 IIEYSKKDQHFI

-388 KSNPQYNPCVKK
+388 KSNPKYNPCVKK
-400 YHRMHYLSQEEQQKA
+400 YHRMFYLSEEEKTQALK
-415 IAENSDFGEIICNCE
+415 EDPDYGMMICNCE

-435 EIKEALSRS
+435 EIKDALSRS
-444 CPPVSIKGVKRRTRS
+444 CPPVSIKGVKRRTRA

-469 QPKVLLLLAKHYGV
+469 QPKVLMLLAEHYGI
-483 SPTEIPLAE
+483 SPTEVPLAE

-497 IDHEIKEA
+497 IDHIIKEA

>member
-1 MRPFLIFLFN
+1 MKN
-11 FNSTIHIMNI
+11 
-21 GEKYIMK
+21 KY
-28 QIHDVLIIGAGV
+28 DVLIIGAGV

-82 PEPGTLKAKFNALG
+82 PEPGTLKAKFNVLG
-96 NAKYPKL
+96 NAKYPEL
-103 VEELD
+103 VKQLD

-116 LTVAIEEEQLPVL
+116 LTIALEDEQLEVL

-138 NGVPVQLLSKEEV
+138 NGVEVKLLNKEEV
-151 IKMEPNINPEVKGAL
+151 IEMEPNINPEVKGAL

-196 SQEVLG
+196 NHAVTGIEKQEDHYLVH
-202 IKKENDVYK
+202 
-211 VKTNKEELYAKIVVN
+211 TNKGALLAKVVIN
-226 AAGVKSDK
+226 AAGTHSDE
-234 IAKMIEPIDWAI
+234 IAKMVEPIDWEI

-295 ELATPDDVSTDGET
+295 ELSSADDVSTDTLT
-309 LANIRKAATLMVPSI
+309 LANIRKAASLMVPSV

-345 IIEYAESDRNFI
+345 IIEYAKCDKHFI

-368 SSPAIAEYVVETL
+368 SSPAIAEYVVEEL
-381 IRPLITL
+381 VRPLITL
-388 KSNPQYNPCVKK
+388 KSNPKFNPTIKP
-400 YHRMHYLSQEEQQKA
+400 YHRMHYLSEEEQRQVIK
-415 IAENSDFGEIICNCE
+415 ENPEYGEIICNCE

-435 EIKEALSRS
+435 EIKDALSRS

-469 QPKVLLLLAKHYGV
+469 QPKVLMILAKHYGV
-483 SPTEIPLAE
+483 SPTKIPLAE

-497 IDHEIKEA
+497 IDHEIKEV

>member
-1 MRPFLIFLFN
+1 M
-11 FNSTIHIMNI
+11 
-21 GEKYIMK
+21 EK
-28 QIHDVLIIGAGV
+28 IHDVLIIGAGV

-82 PEPGTLKAKFNALG
+82 PEPGSLKAKFNVLG
-96 NAKYPKL
+96 NAKYPEL
-103 VEELD
+103 VKQLD

-116 LTVAIEEEQLPVL
+116 LTIAIEDEQLPVL

-138 NGVPVQLLSKEEV
+138 NGVEVKLLNKEEV
-151 IKMEPNINPEVKGAL
+151 LKMEPNINPEVKGAL

-196 SQEVLG
+196 NHAVTG
-202 IKKENDVYK
+202 ITKQGENYLVH
-211 VKTNKEELYAKIVVN
+211 TNKGALLAKVVIN
-226 AAGVKSDK
+226 AAGVHSDD
-234 IAKMIEPIDWAI
+234 IAKMVEPIDWAI

-272 SKKGKGVLVSQTT
+272 SKKGKGVLVSQTS

-295 ELATPDDVSTDGET
+295 ELANPDDVSTDGET
-309 LANIRKAATLMVPSI
+309 LGNIRKAASLMVPSI

-345 IIEYAESDRNFI
+345 IIEYAKSDKHFI

-368 SSPAIAEYVVETL
+368 SSPAIAEYVVEEL
-381 IRPLITL
+381 VRPLITL
-388 KSNPQYNPCVKK
+388 VSNPKFNPCIKP
-400 YHRMHYLSQEEQQKA
+400 YHRMHYLSEEEQLQA
-415 IAENSDFGEIICNCE
+415 IKENPEFGEIICNCE

-469 QPKVLLLLAKHYGV
+469 QPKVLMILAKHYGV
-483 SPTEIPLAE
+483 SPTKIPLAE
-492 DGSYI
+492 EGSYI

-505 K
+505 R